1 MTDTLKQNLKIKKY
15 YNIAK
20 NILFPINRSL
30 TGSGTLKTLKII
42 KKEFQE
48 LKIKKI
54 KSGTK
59 VFDWNIPPEWNVTEA
74 YVIDNANKK
83 IIDYKKN
90 NLHLV
95 GYSIPVKKT
104 LKKKIFFKN
113 LHFLKKNPSSI
124 PYVTSYYKRK

>member
-113 LHFLKKNPSSI
+113 LPI
-124 PYVTSYYKRK
+124 